1 MVGTYSLE
9 PKMQVTIAEAAQLL
23 GLSEKTIRRRVL
35 SGRLQATQM
44 STYKGYTWLVDV
56 PDDLVESETGELQA
70 LRDRVAAQDRELEA
84 KNKQIEQ
91 LHILLQ
97 QAQAA
102 LPPPRVT
109 QRYWWRF
116 WQRG

>member
-1 MVGTYSLE
+1 
-9 PKMQVTIAEAAQLL
+9 
-23 GLSEKTIRRRVL
+23 
-35 SGRLQATQM
+35 M
-44 STYKGYTWLVDV
+44 STYKGYTWPVDV
-56 PDDLVESETGELQA
+56 PDDLVEPETGELQA

-97 QAQAA
+97 QAQSA
-102 LPPPRVT
+102 LPSPQSI
-109 QRYWWRF
+109 QRHWWRF